1 MKLSQLMRMNRLLL
15 LKMKPQQPMEMILK
29 LQTLL
34 ANHPQ
39 VLQAHRPQVQEPGHP
54 QVLEPHCLPAL
65 DPLHPQALEHH
76 HPPQDLEAPQPLE
89 VEVDQA
95 HQITQ
100 LQVQLLQYL
109 ISWKTI

>member
-1 MKLSQLMRMNRLLL
+1 MELSQLIRINRILLS
-15 LKMKPQQPMEMILK
+15 KMKPQQPMEMRLK
-29 LQTLL
+29 LQTPL

-39 VLQAHRPQVQEPGHP
+39 ALQAHRPQVQGPGQP
-54 QVLEPHCLPAL
+54 QVLVPHYLPAL

-76 HPPQDLEAPQPLE
+76 HHPQDLEAPQPLE

-100 LQVQLLQYL
+100 LQLRLLQYL

>member
-1 MKLSQLMRMNRLLL
+1 
-15 LKMKPQQPMEMILK
+15 MKPQQPMEMILK

-39 VLQAHRPQVQEPGHP
+39 VLQAHRPQVQEQGHP

-100 LQVQLLQYL
+100 LQVRLLQYL
-109 ISWKTI
+109 ISWKKI